1 VRYRSQGWR
10 GCAGGGL
17 RLALA
22 GLTLAAASCRS
33 QGPSA
38 GAYHALEA
46 SLSSGG
52 GGGGGGVAG
61 ASRAGAG
68 AASYVG
74 SEQCATCHRP
84 QMLRFSATMMGRQLL
99 EHPRNAAERLGCE
112 SCHGPGSAHVAGDE
126 GEPTP
131 GFFSFGKDDP
141 SPVADRNEQC
151 LQCHE
156 GSRRIGW
163 MGSQHELRDL
173 ACTDCHSV
181 MSPGSLDH
189 QLKRSTVLETC
200 GQCHTR
206 QVRSQQLSFSR
217 MPVGEGKMECTSCH
231 DPHGSPNERLLVGTT
246 INDVCY
252 SCHAEKRGPFLWE
265 HAPVAESCAN
275 CHDPHGSRHEKMLAV
290 PKPRLCQQCHI
301 ESRHPT
307 GPQNEL
313 ATRFVMGRQCANC
326 HFNIHGSNH
335 PGGARF
341 TR

>member
-1 VRYRSQGWR
+1 V
-10 GCAGGGL
+10 

-22 GLTLAAASCRS
+22 GLALMAVGCRA

-38 GAYHALEA
+38 EAYHALEA
-46 SLSSGG
+46 SMSSRA
-52 GGGGGGVAG
+52 GGGGGVVVT
-61 ASRAGAG
+61 SRAGAG
-68 AASYVG
+68 AAFYVG
-74 SEQCATCHRP
+74 SEQCGTCHRP
-84 QMLRFSATMMGRQLL
+84 QVLRFSATMMGRQLL

-112 SCHGPGSAHVAGDE
+112 SCHGPGSAHVAADGR
-126 GEPTP
+126 EPAP
-131 GFFSFGKDDP
+131 GFFSFAKDDP
-141 SPVADRNEQC
+141 APVADRNEQC

-156 GSRRIGW
+156 GSRRIDW

-181 MSPGSLDH
+181 MSPGSPDH
-189 QLKRSTVLETC
+189 QLKGGSVLETC

-217 MPVGEGKMECTSCH
+217 MPVGEGKMGCTSCH
-231 DPHGSPNERLLVGTT
+231 DPHGSPNERLLVAAT

-307 GPQNEL
+307 GPQTEG
-313 ATRFVMGRQCANC
+313 ATRFVMARQCANC